1 MGMKGSGV
9 IDRVKA
15 ELIAAFS
22 MVDMGPISFYLGLKV
37 ERDQENEPIK
47 LSQPAYIKKIL
58 SKFRQPVQHS
68 DERIGNS
75 STPNRR
81 RSPAAEIERYQ
92 RMTRSLMFSMIET
105 RPDIAF
111 SPVAS

>member
-1 MGMKGSGV
+1 MIVFVDAIKIMGMKGSGV

-37 ERDQENEPIK
+37 ERDQENKPIK

-58 SKFRQPVQHS
+58 SKFHLDRANPSNTPIKEPAMLLPRTEGEAPQQRS
-68 DERIGNS
+68 RDS
-75 STPNRR
+75 S
-81 RSPAAEIERYQ
+81 
-92 RMTRSLMFSMIET
+92 
-105 RPDIAF
+105 
-111 SPVAS
+111 V